1 MALPWESGGPTIPDW
16 LVCRT
21 EVNAGAKLVYAFLA
35 DNTCQLDYP
44 DHRIASGLTTPQIAK
59 AVGASERS
67 VRNWINELEAK
78 KLLRVQV
85 LGWGRANLYYFL
97 LHPWQK
103 GR

>member
-1 MALPWESGGPTIPDW
+1 MSLPWESGGPTIPDW
-16 LVCRT
+16 LMRRSEIST
-21 EVNAGAKLVYAFLA
+21 GAKLVYAFLA
-35 DNTCQLDYP
+35 DNTCQPDYP
-44 DHRIASGLTTPQIAK
+44 DYQIASGLKTVHIAK

-85 LGWGRANLYYFL
+85 QGWGRSNLYYFL

-103 GR
+103 SR